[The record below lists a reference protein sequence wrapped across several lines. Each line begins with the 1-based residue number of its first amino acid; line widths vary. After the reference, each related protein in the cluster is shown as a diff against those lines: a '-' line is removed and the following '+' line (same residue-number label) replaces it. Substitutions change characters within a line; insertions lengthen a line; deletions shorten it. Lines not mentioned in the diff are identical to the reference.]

1 MISTIQEQAADLASQ
16 ILILRMQMVTLS
28 SRIVEYKIKQSI
40 LPEQIKE
47 NLNLDL
53 EESLRYLV
61 NGAQILR
68 LALDIKPKQ
77 IGEYFI
83 HTLHSMSGDKGGMKN
98 EK

>member
-68 LALDIKPKQ
+68 LALNIKPEQ
-77 IGEYFI
+77 IGEDFAYM
-83 HTLHSMSGDKGGMKN
+83 LHNASGDKGGMKN